1 MQRMF
6 FVLAASAAALT
17 SLASPAVE
25 AASKTIDPAQCFRSE
40 RRPDTCRTLAFDT
53 NFNDEICDGRSAT
66 VITRSG
72 AGPQHCAVKSVPA
85 LSPEEAKALPGKQ
98 RPC

>member
-25 AASKTIDPAQCFRSE
+25 AASTTIDPAQCFRSE
-40 RRPDTCRTLAFDT
+40 RRPDHLSDAGLRHQLQRRDLQ
-53 NFNDEICDGRSAT
+53 RPAT
-66 VITRSG
+66 IITRSG
-72 AGPQHCAVKSVPA
+72 AGLLHCAVKSVRA
-85 LSPEEAKALPGKQ
+85 LSPEEAKALPDKQ